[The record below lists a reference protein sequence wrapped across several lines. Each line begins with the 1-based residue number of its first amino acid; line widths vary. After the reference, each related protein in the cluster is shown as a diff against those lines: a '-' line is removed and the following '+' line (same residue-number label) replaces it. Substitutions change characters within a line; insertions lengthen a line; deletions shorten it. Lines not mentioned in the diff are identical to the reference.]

1 MKTIRRVL
9 WIQSG
14 LLLLVAAAVA
24 VLLCHT
30 LHTQEAVA
38 HFCRYLAGG

>member
-1 MKTIRRVL
+1 MKRIRRVL

-30 LHTQEAVA
+30 LQTQEAVRM
-38 HFCRYLAGG
+38 FCRYLAGG